1 MVTRL
6 TVLSGNPAMAA
17 LQEIRVRTPLDIFG
31 IDFDLMPDSRI
42 LSFETNAAMNL
53 GMRERGRGS
62 RGRPI
67 AGCSRIRLPQRGRI
81 SQLQVGNIS

>member
-1 MVTRL
+1 
-6 TVLSGNPAMAA
+6 MAA
-17 LQEIRVRTPLDIFG
+17 LHEIRVRTPLDIFG

-42 LSFETNAAMNL
+42 LSFETSAAMNL